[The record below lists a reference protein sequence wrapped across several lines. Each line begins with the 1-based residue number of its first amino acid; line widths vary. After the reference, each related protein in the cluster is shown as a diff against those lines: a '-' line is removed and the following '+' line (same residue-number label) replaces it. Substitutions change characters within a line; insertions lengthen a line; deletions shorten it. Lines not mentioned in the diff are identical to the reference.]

1 MTNVTDD
8 VRRCYARQH
17 AGSQALRAALV
28 TVMTARHEAGR
39 ALNRVY
45 QDGPIPP
52 GDLAG
57 LAGINAK
64 NYSAEQCSFM
74 REFAKRASVKDIA
87 GLVDEY
93 GTWARICE
101 RYLVDT
107 PTLEEA
113 PA

>member
-8 VRRCYARQH
+8 VRRCFARQR

-28 TVMTARHEAGR
+28 TVMTARHEAGL

-52 GDLAG
+52 GDLAE
-57 LAGINAK
+57 LAAINVR
-64 NYSAEQCSFM
+64 NYSAEQVVFM
-74 REFAKRASVKDIA
+74 RAFAEQASVKDIA
-87 GLVDEY
+87 ALIDEY
-93 GTWARICE
+93 GTWARICAD
-101 RYLVDT
+101 YLV
-107 PTLEEA
+107 PALEET

>member
-8 VRRCYARQH
+8 VRRCFARQH

-45 QDGPIPP
+45 QDGPIPAD
-52 GDLAG
+52 DLAE
-57 LAGINAK
+57 LAAINPR
-64 NYSAEQCSFM
+64 NYSPEQVAFM
-74 REFAKRASVKDIA
+74 REFARQVAVKDIA
-87 GLVDEY
+87 ALIDEY
-93 GTWARICE
+93 GTWARICAD
-101 RYLVDT
+101 YLT
-107 PTLEEA
+107 PALEAA